1 MCHLNVRSH
10 GKLWFNLPC
19 KTAVWLQE
27 IWIIKRTTRR
37 LSLWAQ
43 QGIPTPQTKN
53 MRLDYEEWMRAVSQQ
68 RRAAFLCCRGTCSQW
83 RFKKKY
89 LKRKRR
95 CGWCF
100 KLEKSRRGQ
109 LKDRA
114 DVSAWCSQFTLP
126 YLTFPSFIFLTFL
139 WVFFFFFWASKQVL
153 ISIHFKLVIQ
163 SIRWLWSCWR

>member
-27 IWIIKRTTRR
+27 IWIIKGTTRR
-37 LSLWAQ
+37 LSLRAQ

-68 RRAAFLCCRGTCSQW
+68 RRAAFLCCWGTCSQW

-100 KLEKSRRGQ
+100 ELEKIQ
-109 LKDRA
+109 E
-114 DVSAWCSQFTLP
+114 VSWKTELMFLHGVCSLH
-126 YLTFPSFIFLTFL
+126 YLTLLSLLSYFLNFCKCFFIPSLGAGPDLHSLQIGNKITL
-139 WVFFFFFWASKQVL
+139 
-153 ISIHFKLVIQ
+153 KLLEVDA
-163 SIRWLWSCWR
+163 